1 MKKIF
6 IALGNIPKDK
16 LLHSF
21 YGALIY
27 IVISLYSNDVA
38 FGVVVTIAALK
49 EYMDSRGYGNVEPKD
64 FLATIL
70 IPVLLYAKY
79 ILLVKGLIGW
89 Q

>member
-27 IVISLYSNDVA
+27 IALSLYSNDVA
-38 FGVVVTIAALK
+38 LAAVVVIAALK
-49 EYMDSRGYGNVEPKD
+49 EYRDSKGYGNAELKD

-79 ILLVKGLIGW
+79 IFLDRGFI
-89 Q
+89 